1 MHVYSFVSV
10 YICGRD
16 AHFIS
21 EALLLI
27 DCYDAFQ
34 SIFNSEN
41 KQNHI
46 YFYGSYVIV
55 LSYNMIPVI
64 ETKAHMTQLHDFITL
79 LISSQNP
86 LVH

>member
-1 MHVYSFVSV
+1 M
-10 YICGRD
+10 CGRD
-16 AHFIS
+16 AHLMR

-27 DCYDAFQ
+27 DCNGAFQ
-34 SIFNSEN
+34 SIFSNEN
-41 KQNHI
+41 KQNPI
-46 YFYGSYVIV
+46 YIYGSYVIV
-55 LSYNMIPVI
+55 FSYNIIPVI